1 MTIGESLK
9 RFRHDFNLKQGEV
22 AEKIG
27 MLQQG
32 YYKYESDRVTIPAE
46 VIIKIANAYDVST
59 DYLLG
64 RSDIPKNP
72 KISDADKE
80 LVESVITCKNALQK
94 VLDSRG
100 FGN

>member
-9 RFRHDFNLKQGEV
+9 RFRRDFSLKQGEV

-32 YYKYESDRVTIPAE
+32 YYKYESDRVTVPAE
-46 VIIKIANAYDVST
+46 IILKIADAYDVST

-64 RSDIPKNP
+64 RSDTPKNP
-72 KISDADKE
+72 KVDIADNE
-80 LVESVITCKNALQK
+80 LVETVIACNKALQK
-94 VLDSRG
+94 VLEKRG
-100 FGN
+100 VD